1 MENGENENVEICVD
15 CGSIIEEGDTYY
27 NYGDDVICESCYCDN
42 YMTCDCCGEVVRIDD
57 AVHISNTES
66 YVCEEC
72 AQNNFYQCA
81 ECGEWFDYERG
92 GIETASGSHVCESC
106 VDDYY
111 YCEECSQ
118 YYHGDDM
125 IYCDSADCYLCPDCY
140 ENYEEEQGNGRIY
153 SYHEFRNWILYK
165 TTNENPPFYI
175 GFELEIQPKD
185 GDTSNE
191 AEALKTIYDNL
202 NAICSHDGSLGSGG
216 FEIVSHPQ
224 SFNFIMEHQQQLQ
237 NTLNALIRL
246 NYTSHDNN
254 NCGLHFHVT
263 RPENPEI
270 IDRLWLILETYKK
283 EILLLSRRTNS
294 QIARWAQFL
303 SDSNTTDAE
312 KLKSLYYIKK
322 TDKNCTRYMALNN
335 ENKKTIEFRFFKGTL
350 KFPTFM
356 ACLEFINN
364 LMTLCSDLSIPIE
377 KITWDKLCDGLYIHD
392 YIFERGIVANFA
404 PIDKSLKII
413 KKENKEKALLAKIM
427 RILKQQSRELIQAE
441 NISKTNLKTYDDFK
455 EKARELSKYYSDLYN
470 NFFDLIFYLEK
481 DIEKMKIPD
490 FIARLEYSFRNYN
503 HINGDYRAII
513 QDIVQKLKEIES
525 EEI

>member
-1 MENGENENVEICVD
+1 MENEENENIRVCAD
-15 CGSIIEEGDTYY
+15 CGRVIEEGDIYY
-27 NYGDDVICESCYCDN
+27 NCGDDVICENCYCDN
-42 YMTCDCCGEVVRIDD
+42 YMTCDCCEEVVLIDD
-57 AVHISNTES
+57 AVRIQNRDM
-66 YVCEEC
+66 YVCNNC
-72 AQNNFYQCA
+72 ASDNYYHCNN
-81 ECGEWFDYERG
+81 CGDWFDLGYG
-92 GIETASGSHVCESC
+92 GIETASGDYVCESC
-106 VDDYY
+106 ADDYY
-111 YCEECSQ
+111 CCDECSE
-118 YYHGDDM
+118 YYHEDDM
-125 IYCDSADCYLCPDCY
+125 NWNDETE
-140 ENYEEEQGNGRIY
+140 ENYCNNCMEQMESERIY

-191 AEALKTIYDNL
+191 PEALKTIYDNL
-202 NAICSHDGSLGSGG
+202 NAICSHDGSLGCGG

-224 SFNFIMEHQQQLQ
+224 SFNFIVEHQQQLQ

-254 NCGLHFHVT
+254 QCGLHFHVT
-263 RPENPEI
+263 RPENPEV

-294 QIARWAQFL
+294 QIGRWAQFL
-303 SDSNTTDAE
+303 SDANTTDAE

-364 LMTLCSDLSIPIE
+364 LMTLCSNLSIPVE

-392 YIFERGIVANFA
+392 YIFERGIMANFA

-413 KKENKEKALLAKIM
+413 RKENKEKALLSKIM
-427 RILKQQSRELIQAE
+427 RILKQQARELIQAE

-455 EKARELSKYYSDLYN
+455 GKARELSKYYSDLYN
-470 NFFDLIFYLEK
+470 NFFDLVFYLEQ
-481 DIEKMKIPD
+481 DIENMEIPD
-490 FIARLEYSFRNYN
+490 FIARLEYNFRNYN
-503 HINGDYRAII
+503 HIKGDYRTTI